1 MERLGNMPNW
11 FAILARLV
19 LGMLVCQVYYYASIN
34 CCVLEYVHNNSNNMH
49 YTNNYNN
56 NRILNV
62 QTPMYVEVPTS
73 FAILFRVVFQTY
85 TNKATRGDETS
96 IISY

>member
-1 MERLGNMPNW
+1 MP
-11 FAILARLV
+11 
-19 LGMLVCQVYYYASIN
+19 VCQYAGMHAYCCDVCCCDDILFKKYNIIYYYYIIII
-34 CCVLEYVHNNSNNMH
+34 NNS
-49 YTNNYNN
+49 N

>member
-1 MERLGNMPNW
+1 MINKKY
-11 FAILARLV
+11 LV
-19 LGMLVCQVYYYASIN
+19 LLIIIM
-34 CCVLEYVHNNSNNMH
+34 
-49 YTNNYNN
+49 

>member
-1 MERLGNMPNW
+1 MLLCTYCCDVCCDD
-11 FAILARLV
+11 ILFKK
-19 LGMLVCQVYYYASIN
+19 YNNIIIIN
-34 CCVLEYVHNNSNNMH
+34 IIIINNS
-49 YTNNYNN
+49 N

>member
-1 MERLGNMPNW
+1 MFNTQCPGSKWNNWVLYERL
-11 FAILARLV
+11 I
-19 LGMLVCQVYYYASIN
+19 II
-34 CCVLEYVHNNSNNMH
+34 NNS
-49 YTNNYNN
+49 N

>member
-1 MERLGNMPNW
+1 MINKKY
-11 FAILARLV
+11 LV
-19 LGMLVCQVYYYASIN
+19 LLIIM
-34 CCVLEYVHNNSNNMH
+34 
-49 YTNNYNN
+49 

-62 QTPMYVEVPTS
+62 QTPMYIEVPTS

-85 TNKATRGDETS
+85 TTKQHEVDETS